1 MRRAAIVLGLLP
13 ALMAAA
19 ACGAEQPPD
28 RPAEAAAAQSAPVS
42 PPEESPPEETPSAE
56 GTPESTS
63 EEELPSGPRTVRVAD
78 GLRARIDWPADPD
91 PLLKLM
97 VDQYVGTRRA
107 IAERERGYGHNMEMD
122 AEIQATEW
130 IREFV
135 DKGQT
140 MRGLGRVY
148 NLKVASVVGKGA
160 QINACVDETGI
171 RLVSESTGKAV
182 PRPPAWL
189 RAPYGESVIA
199 HRGDDG
205 VWRIR
210 SYAESN
216 ERCTR

>member
-19 ACGAEQPPD
+19 ACGAEQPPE
-28 RPAEAAAAQSAPVS
+28 PSAAAARSAPKS
-42 PPEESPPEETPSAE
+42 PPEQSPPAESPSPESPSE
-56 GTPESTS
+56 ESTS
-63 EEELPSGPRTVRVAD
+63 EEELPSGTRTVRVAD

-148 NLKVASVVGKGA
+148 NLKVASVVGRGA
-160 QINACVDETGI
+160 QINACIDETGI

-189 RAPYGESVIA
+189 SAPYGESVVA

-210 SYAESN
+210 SYAEPN

>member
-13 ALMAAA
+13 ALLAAA

-56 GTPESTS
+56 STPESTS
-63 EEELPSGPRTVRVAD
+63 EELPSGPRTVRVAD

-189 RAPYGESVIA
+189 GAPYGESVIA